1 MRTLRRPVAWLL
13 RTGTSALCRIERG
26 PLDQVPESGPLIVV
40 MNHINSLEVPLLTT
54 HLQPRPVTG
63 VAKIETWDNRL
74 IGWAFDLWE
83 AIPIRRGELDLSA
96 VRRALEVLSSGGIL
110 IFAPE
115 GTRSYH
121 GRLLRGQPGVATL
134 ALHSGAP
141 ILPIVHWG
149 GERFST
155 NLKRLK
161 RTDFHI
167 RLGKA
172 FVVRNPGSRITREIR
187 QAIADEVMVQ
197 LARLLPMEYR
207 GEYANITAAP
217 KYLQFA

>member
-1 MRTLRRPVAWLL
+1 MKTLRRPVAWLL
-13 RTGTSALCRIERG
+13 RTSTSALCRIERA
-26 PLDQVPESGPLIVV
+26 PLDQVPKRGPLIVV

-83 AIPIRRGELDLSA
+83 AIPIRRGELDLAA
-96 VRRALEVLSSGGIL
+96 VRRALDVLASGGIL

-121 GRLLRGQPGVATL
+121 GRLLRGRPGVATL

-149 GERFST
+149 GEKLSS
-155 NLKRLK
+155 NLKRFK

-167 RLGKA
+167 RLGNS
-172 FVVRNPGSRITREIR
+172 FFIRNPGVKITHEVR

-197 LARLLPMEYR
+197 LAMLLPSEYR
-207 GEYANITAAP
+207 GEYANISTTP